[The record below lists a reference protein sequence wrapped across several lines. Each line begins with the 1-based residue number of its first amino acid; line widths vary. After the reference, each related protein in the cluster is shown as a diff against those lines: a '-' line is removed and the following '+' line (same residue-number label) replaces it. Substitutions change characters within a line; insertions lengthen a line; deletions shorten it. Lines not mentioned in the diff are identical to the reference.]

1 MMAGR
6 RSERRTLKRRTFSAG
21 LVAVLLLGISTPVL
35 AQQERGDQAGGVAPT
50 AIRAGNLDV
59 AAASDS
65 AAPQKSAAEILRP
78 RWSVFDA
85 ESPAALA
92 APLQTYDS
100 WGVQKNFGLAA
111 GEVLLI
117 NGIVWAFNE
126 YIRGANFTQVSPRSW
141 YENIKKGFTW
151 DDNHFNTNQFAHPY
165 HGNLYFNS
173 ARTNGFNYW
182 ESLPFAIAGSFL
194 WECCGET
201 HRMSINDWVA
211 TSIGG
216 AALGE
221 MTYRVSSTVLDN
233 TATGSKRMWREIGA
247 TLINPVR
254 GFNRLTSGRWSDI
267 GENPSDRMPDALSNR
282 MAVGVRVIG
291 EGESI
296 SENTR
301 TNAFVEFDFRYGDP
315 FEGEHKAPFDYFLM
329 GLQLNFSEK
338 QLIGRLQVRG
348 DLYTKDL
355 KEKEKVKHVFT
366 VAQNYDYFNNHAY
379 EFGGQSVSASV
390 LSRFDLSRTWQL
402 ATALDGYGILMGAIN
417 SDFAFLA
424 EFPPDFDQENL
435 RTYDFGPGVAGA
447 LGAFFFHSGR
457 EVLMLRYRYNFIYT
471 LNGSVEEGDE
481 AWHTFQWLMA
491 RGLIPIRGNF
501 GIGVDAAVYLRNSE
515 YTCNICEDTEQRNPE
530 VRLYGSWKV
539 GG

>member
-1 MMAGR
+1 MTAR
-6 RSERRTLKRRTFSAG
+6 RRGQRRTLNAGAFTAG
-21 LVAVLLLGISTPVL
+21 LAVALLLGVSAPVL
-35 AQQERGDQAGGVAPT
+35 AQQERGGQTGAEAATINHAND
-50 AIRAGNLDV
+50 LDLP
-59 AAASDS
+59 AASDS
-65 AAPQKSAAEILRP
+65 AARQKSAAEILRP
-78 RWSVFDA
+78 HWSVFDP
-85 ESPAALA
+85 ESPTALGA
-92 APLQTYDS
+92 SLQTYDS
-100 WGVQKNFGLAA
+100 WGVPRNFGLAA
-111 GEVLLI
+111 GEILLI
-117 NGIVWAFNE
+117 NAIVWAFNE

-141 YENIKKGFTW
+141 YENVKKGFTW

-211 TSIGG
+211 TSVGG
-216 AALGE
+216 TALGE

-233 TATGSKRMWREIGA
+233 TATGSERTWREIGA
-247 TLINPVR
+247 TLLNPVR
-254 GFNRLTSGRWSDI
+254 GFNRLTSGRWSAI
-267 GENPSDRMPDALSNR
+267 GENPADRRPDILSNR
-282 MAVGVRVIG
+282 MNAGVRVIG

-296 SENTR
+296 TENTR
-301 TNAFVEFDFRYGDP
+301 TNAFLEFDFRYGSP

-348 DLYTKDL
+348 DLYTKDM
-355 KEKEKVKHVFT
+355 KEKDRVKHVFT
-366 VAQNYDYFNNHAY
+366 IAQNYDYFNNFAY

-390 LSRFDLSRTWQL
+390 LSLFDLSPKWQL

-417 SDFAFLA
+417 SDYAELA
-424 EFPPDFDQENL
+424 VFPPDFDQENL
-435 RTYDFGPGVAGA
+435 RTYDFGPGAAAA

-457 EVLMLRYRYNFIYT
+457 EVLMLRYRFNYIYT
-471 LNGSVEEGDE
+471 LNGSVEEGDN
-481 AWHTFQWLMA
+481 AWHYFQWLMA
-491 RGLIPIRGNF
+491 RALIPIKGNF
-501 GIGVDAAVYLRNSE
+501 GIGVDAAVFLRNSE
-515 YTCNICEDTEQRNPE
+515 YTCDGCEDTEQRNPE

-539 GG
+539 GE